1 MAGCVVARKL
11 LCASSQLAAA
21 PEPWATLYLA
31 EYATETASEML
42 IEAVEAAPSGQ
53 ERIMAGRGTVGRPS
67 GVEAVAEELYGLPL
81 GRFTPARN
89 ERAKQARAAGDSEAA
104 VAIGKLAKPNKV
116 AWLANQLAR
125 EDADEIRALLELG
138 ESMRQATASL
148 AAEQLRQASRQQHQI
163 IYALVQQARSLASA
177 AGQAVSEDTARG
189 LGDTL
194 HAALADEQAARQL
207 SQGRLTSGLSRS
219 GFPGIDASA
228 ASPPARSTA
237 AGRRAQPGRPPAGQ
251 QAPGGQ
257 APGRQA
263 AGRQIPGRQAP
274 GRQAAAGTAAAR
286 RREQVTRARQDEADA
301 RSRTA
306 KADRA
311 RENAQ
316 ATLGLAE
323 DAARA
328 AADNVGRLQA
338 ELDAALE
345 ARTSADRARRQAR
358 KDADR
363 ADRAARHAER
373 RLADATARRLDV
385 ER

>member
-1 MAGCVVARKL
+1 
-11 LCASSQLAAA
+11 
-21 PEPWATLYLA
+21 
-31 EYATETASEML
+31 ML
-42 IEAVEAAPSGQ
+42 IEAVEADPSGQ
-53 ERIMAGRGTVGRPS
+53 DRIMAGRGTVGRPS
-67 GVEAVAEELYGLPL
+67 GVDAAAEELYGLPL
-81 GRFTPARN
+81 DEFTAARN
-89 ERAKQARAAGDSEAA
+89 ERAKQARADGDGGAA

-116 AWLANQLAR
+116 AWLANQLVR

-148 AAEQLRQASRQQHQI
+148 AAEQLRQASRQQHQM
-163 IYALVQQARSLASA
+163 IYALVQQARSLATA
-177 AGQAVSEDTARG
+177 AGQAMSDDTARG

-228 ASPPARSTA
+228 AAQPARSTA
-237 AGRRAQPGRPPAGQ
+237 AGKRAQPGKPPAGR
-251 QAPGGQ
+251 QAPVRR
-257 APGRQA
+257 A
-263 AGRQIPGRQAP
+263 PGRQAP
-274 GRQAAAGTAAAR
+274 GQEAEAGTAAAR
-286 RREQVTRARQDEADA
+286 RREQVTRARQDERDA
-301 RSRTA
+301 RSRAA

-328 AADNVGRLQA
+328 AADHVGRLQA
-338 ELDAALE
+338 ELDAALQ
-345 ARTSADRARRQAR
+345 ARTSADRAQRQAR

-363 ADRAARHAER
+363 ADRAARHADR
-373 RLADATARRLDV
+373 RLADATARRVDL

>member
-1 MAGCVVARKL
+1 MAAKL
-11 LCASSQLAAA
+11 LRASSQLAAA
-21 PEPWATLYLA
+21 PEPWAALCLA

-42 IEAVEAAPSGQ
+42 IEAVDADHSGQ
-53 ERIMAGRGTVGRPS
+53 DRVMAGRGTVGRPS
-67 GVEAVAEELYGLPL
+67 GVDAAAEELYGLPL
-81 GRFTPARN
+81 DEFTAARN
-89 ERAKQARAAGDSEAA
+89 ERVKQARADGDGGAA

-116 AWLANQLAR
+116 AWLANQLVR

-148 AAEQLRQASRQQHQI
+148 AAEQLRQASRQQHQM
-163 IYALVQQARSLASA
+163 IYALVQQAGSLASA
-177 AGQAVSEDTARG
+177 AGQAMSDDTARG

-194 HAALADEQAARQL
+194 HAALADEQAAREL
-207 SQGRLTSGLSRS
+207 LQGRLTSGLSRS

-228 ASPPARSTA
+228 AAQPARSTA
-237 AGRRAQPGRPPAGQ
+237 AGRRAQPGKPP
-251 QAPGGQ
+251 
-257 APGRQA
+257 
-263 AGRQIPGRQAP
+263 PGRQAP
-274 GRQAAAGTAAAR
+274 GRLAPGREAEAGTAAAR
-286 RREQVTRARQDEADA
+286 RREQVTRARQDERDA
-301 RSRTA
+301 RSRAA

-316 ATLGLAE
+316 ATLAQAE

-328 AADNVGRLQA
+328 AADNVSRLQA

-345 ARTSADRARRQAR
+345 ARTSADRAKRQAR
-358 KDADR
+358 QDAER

-373 RLADATARRLDV
+373 RLADATARRIDL

>member
-1 MAGCVVARKL
+1 
-11 LCASSQLAAA
+11 
-21 PEPWATLYLA
+21 
-31 EYATETASEML
+31 ML
-42 IEAVEAAPSGQ
+42 IEAVEANTSGQ
-53 ERIMAGRGTVGRPS
+53 DRIMAGRGTVGRPS
-67 GVEAVAEELYGLPL
+67 GAEAVAEELYGLPL
-81 GRFTPARN
+81 DEFTPARN
-89 ERAKQARAAGDSEAA
+89 ERAKQARADGDREAA

-116 AWLANQLAR
+116 AWLANQLVR

-148 AAEQLRQASRQQHQI
+148 AAEQLRQASRQQHQM
-163 IYALVQQARSLASA
+163 IYALVQQAGSLASA
-177 AGQAVSEDTARG
+177 AGQAMSDETARG

-207 SQGRLTSGLSRS
+207 LQGQLTSGLSRS
-219 GFPGIDASA
+219 GFPGIDAGA
-228 ASPPARSTA
+228 AAQPARSTA
-237 AGRRAQPGRPPAGQ
+237 AGGRRAQPGQPPAGQ
-251 QAPGGQ
+251 
-257 APGRQA
+257 RA
-263 AGRQIPGRQAP
+263 AGQR
-274 GRQAAAGTAAAR
+274 AAAGTAAAR
-286 RREQVTRARQDEADA
+286 RREQVIRARQDERDA
-301 RSRTA
+301 RSRAA

-316 ATLGLAE
+316 AMLARAE

-338 ELDAALE
+338 ELDAALQ
-345 ARTSADRARRQAR
+345 ARTSADRAQRQAR

>member
-1 MAGCVVARKL
+1 MAAKL
-11 LCASSQLAAA
+11 LRASSQLAAA
-21 PEPWATLYLA
+21 PEPWAALCLA

-42 IEAVEAAPSGQ
+42 IEAVDADHSGQ
-53 ERIMAGRGTVGRPS
+53 DRVMAGRGTVGRPS
-67 GVEAVAEELYGLPL
+67 GVDAAAEELYGLPL
-81 GRFTPARN
+81 DEFTAARN
-89 ERAKQARAAGDSEAA
+89 ERVKQARADGDGGAA

-116 AWLANQLAR
+116 AWLANQLVR

-148 AAEQLRQASRQQHQI
+148 AAEQLRQASRQQHQM
-163 IYALVQQARSLASA
+163 IYALVQQAGSLASA
-177 AGQAVSEDTARG
+177 AGQAMSDDTARG

-194 HAALADEQAARQL
+194 HAALADEQAAREL
-207 SQGRLTSGLSRS
+207 LQGRLTSGLSRS

-228 ASPPARSTA
+228 AAQPARSTA
-237 AGRRAQPGRPPAGQ
+237 AGRRAQPGKPPAGQ
-251 QAPGGQ
+251 QAPG
-257 APGRQA
+257 
-263 AGRQIPGRQAP
+263 RQAP
-274 GRQAAAGTAAAR
+274 GRLAPGREAEEGTAAAR
-286 RREQVTRARQDEADA
+286 RREQVTRARQDERDA
-301 RSRTA
+301 RSRAA

-316 ATLGLAE
+316 ATLAQAE

-328 AADNVGRLQA
+328 AADNVSRLQA

-345 ARTSADRARRQAR
+345 ARTSADRAKRQAR
-358 KDADR
+358 QDAER

-373 RLADATARRLDV
+373 RLADATARRIDL